1 MQKSSNKLRKNLK
14 RGNRGITLI
23 ALVVTII
30 VLLILAGI
38 SIQMLTGNSG
48 ILTQTQNAKDSTRG
62 GDVQEQVNLAVSEN
76 AIAEYTSGTKKTRDG
91 VISELYRDKK
101 LTENEYNKLMG
112 LEGEEQVNVLTIGNI
127 TIDFSALGSISNAN
141 TLVAMYEQAEADNCT
156 NQDGTCTNE
165 NHLHIGDYVN
175 YTNPTSGTYT
185 VPANQL
191 GVDYAQRYDVALNQL
206 NWRVMG
212 KDSST
217 GGIKIMAS
225 QPMRKSND
233 GGTALNSDPYLYMYG
248 AKSYTNSLAELE
260 NICKMYTTSYGKAR
274 SITQDDVDALTGVTT
289 TALKQQ
295 YNIDAYHGNKNL
307 GESYS
312 YDNQY
317 TPESW
322 LNDKTT
328 TTVSGTVTGYYY
340 SVNSGYES
348 DAPYVTMSNNRA
360 YNMLFNNTEVGS
372 GRYYWLASLG
382 VYVYSSFA
390 GFGPGILISV
400 SGIAATGTYVMF
412 DSRGYEYE
420 YFAAV
425 CPVVSLKSDVTKDDV
440 SKAGD
445 KTETNWNYGGGSG
458 RPN

>member
-1 MQKSSNKLRKNLK
+1 MQKSSSKLRKNLK
-14 RGNRGITLI
+14 GGNRGITLI

-62 GDVQEQVNLAVSEN
+62 GDVQEYVNLAVSEN
-76 AIAEYTSGTKKTRDG
+76 AIAEYTSGTKKTRDE
-91 VISELYRDKK
+91 VIGELYRDKK
-101 LTENEYNKLMG
+101 ITENEYNKLMG
-112 LEGEEQVNVLTIGNI
+112 LEGEEQVNVLTIGNV
-127 TIDFSALGSISNAN
+127 TIDFSVLGSISNAN

-295 YNIDAYHGNKNL
+295 YNIDAYYGNKNL

-382 VYVYSSFA
+382 VYDFSGYA
-390 GFGPGILISV
+390 YFGPGMLSSE
-400 SGIAATGTYVMF
+400 SGIASTGTYTMF
-412 DSRGYEYE
+412 YSDGGERERY
-420 YFAAV
+420 AAV

-445 KTETNWNYGGGSG
+445 KTETNWNYGG
-458 RPN
+458 